1 MVMSM
6 ASAINHHGVKVSSR
20 STIEPAAPTIA
31 A

>member
-6 ASAINHHGVKVSSR
+6 ASANTYHGVNVSSR